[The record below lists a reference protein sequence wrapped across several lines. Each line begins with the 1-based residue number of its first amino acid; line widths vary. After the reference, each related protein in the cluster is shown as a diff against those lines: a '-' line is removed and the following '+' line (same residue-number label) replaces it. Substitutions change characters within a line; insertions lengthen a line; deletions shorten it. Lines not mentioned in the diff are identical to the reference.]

1 MPPWRTVLSKEIDAQ
16 TRKVETLRTALE
28 NAASSFGENDKRTQ
42 NWQVQ
47 LNNAEAALNGMEHEL
62 QQNNAALADAG
73 TAWRTPVKPRINRL
87 PEYVYLL
94 SQNRAQIVEGDIKR
108 LDALIDANKL
118 TEERMVE
125 RLEQLSAPTDG
136 AASPDVL
143 ADGTGAERDH
153 LTVTD
158 DGFNAIFK
166 AGLAIHVKAPNK
178 LRALGRVAA
187 EPPVVEDSAG

>member
-28 NAASSFGENDKRTQ
+28 NAASSFGENDK
-42 NWQVQ
+42 
-47 LNNAEAALNGMEHEL
+47 
-62 QQNNAALADAG
+62 
-73 TAWRTPVKPRINRL
+73 RL

-125 RLEQLSAPTDG
+125 RLEQLSAPADG

>member
-125 RLEQLSAPTDG
+125 RLEQLSAPADG

-166 AGLAIHVKAPNK
+166 AGVSNPRQGTEQAQGAGTGRC
-178 LRALGRVAA
+178 RATRG
-187 EPPVVEDSAG
+187 